1 MCSGRFSVRRPWT
14 GKTGSSEARELF
26 GEVNWIFTEG
36 VYLQAMAERKYR
48 VLFLCTHNSARSQ
61 MAEGLMNAL
70 LGDRFEA
77 FSAGTEPRRVH
88 PLAIQV
94 MREIGIDIAHHES
107 KSVETFRDMWFDVV
121 VTVCDHARET
131 CPFFPNATRRMHRSF
146 PDPSAVEDPRE
157 QLEAFRRVRD
167 AIRDWILETFGK

>member
-1 MCSGRFSVRRPWT
+1 MG
-14 GKTGSSEARELF
+14 A
-26 GEVNWIFTEG
+26 NQIFTERVEPQG
-36 VYLQAMAERKYR
+36 MRERKRR

-77 FSAGTEPRRVH
+77 FSAGTQPRDVH

-107 KSVETFRDMWFDVV
+107 KSVEKFRDMGFDVV
-121 VTVCDHARET
+121 VTVCDQARET
-131 CPFFPNATRRMHRSF
+131 CPLFPNATRRMHRSF
-146 PDPSAVEDPRE
+146 PDPSAVDDPRA
-157 QLEAFRRVRD
+157 QLAAFRRVRD
-167 AIRDWILETFGK
+167 ALRAWILETFGT